1 MSILNR
7 VAPLCAVLVLGL
19 PISAAAQ
26 TTGPTAEDYRNDAR
40 SIDGLIAENYA
51 YLDRFPSGQAP
62 MTERL
67 RAEADAVHDSATL
80 LRYAERRLA
89 LLADAHVITGSSF
102 SDSWAIVPSY
112 ADLWI
117 EPEGGLYRITAVRDR
132 SPAQAAG
139 VRAGD
144 RLIRIGDAPVAEAVW
159 RLHERLIARI
169 GVRPTL
175 IERDGRVPEFSEL
188 LSEQARAAQAL
199 SMALS
204 ARATA

>member
-1 MSILNR
+1 MFLLKR
-7 VAPLCAVLVLGL
+7 LAPLVALTAFGL
-19 PISAAAQ
+19 PLAALAQ
-26 TTGPTAEDYRNDAR
+26 TSAPTAEDYRNDAR
-40 SIDGLIAENYA
+40 SIEALIAADYA

-139 VRAGD
+139 VT
-144 RLIRIGDAPVAEAVW
+144 V
-159 RLHERLIARI
+159 
-169 GVRPTL
+169 GVL
-175 IERDGRVPEFSEL
+175 
-188 LSEQARAAQAL
+188 
-199 SMALS
+199 
-204 ARATA
+204 